1 MIEPKSAH
9 GKLRDLNRTILT
21 KQNKYV
27 HSVSSSYQGQ
37 PYQVS
42 VEACRTR
49 YKMRDM
55 AGKFSF
61 FIGIAEIGACV

>member
-1 MIEPKSAH
+1 MKSFSEKSDMIEPKSAN
-9 GKLRDLNRTILT
+9 GKLRDLKRTMP

-27 HSVSSSYQGQ
+27 HSVSSG
-37 PYQVS
+37 YQVS
-42 VEACRTR
+42 VEACRTQYS

-61 FIGIAEIGACV
+61 FIGI